1 MEKIEKILSNW
12 GSRHAG
18 TLLLTGIFYGVN
30 RCLCI
35 WYNSKKHHKWREF
48 YEQVQEKANIDIY
61 ARMAYMDTM
70 TGLGN
75 RTAFLEENKSN
86 AIFPGMISYI
96 MMDANN
102 LKTINDTLGHNK
114 GDELIITIA
123 KCMRKAVGHNGQ
135 CYRIGGDEF
144 VIILKNKTAAET
156 EEIINKVRCE
166 IEFADKQSDITISVA
181 IGYVWTDTEQ
191 KNLEDLMQHAD
202 DEMYKDKKKTKEN
215 KSKENTHS
223 I

>member
-1 MEKIEKILSNW
+1 
-12 GSRHAG
+12 
-18 TLLLTGIFYGVN
+18 
-30 RCLCI
+30 
-35 WYNSKKHHKWREF
+35 
-48 YEQVQEKANIDIY
+48 
-61 ARMAYMDTM
+61 MDTM

-102 LKTINDTLGHNK
+102 LKTINDTL
-114 GDELIITIA
+114 
-123 KCMRKAVGHNGQ
+123 GHNGQ